1 MKIVNRYILKEF
13 FPTLLLGLFVFIF
26 VLLLDKLF
34 ALISLFL
41 TKKVGIFLILRL
53 FYHLLP
59 SLFSLTLP
67 MSTLFALLFTF
78 GHLSEHNEIAALQ
91 ISGIRIRS
99 ITLPPLFLSLL
110 FTFLLIPLNQQI
122 VPQSE
127 HYFKKIYAQ
136 IIYQNPEIRLEEKN
150 FWTIGEYRLW
160 IEKIEK
166 NKELKNITIYQF
178 VQEAQPIR
186 IVARKGKYRLA
197 NKTNLILDLED
208 GNIQYSEVKEL
219 SRVTISSFKNYTIVV
234 PLEISAQALTSKSLR
249 ELKSNELAKEI
260 KKYREQRIP
269 TSYLEVEYHLR
280 IVLAATC
287 FIFALV
293 AIPLGIELKRGGR
306 AIGFGVS
313 LLIIFFYYLLII
325 GSITISEK
333 GILPAGISLW
343 IPNFLFFGI
352 GGFLF
357 YRLSKY

>member
-1 MKIVNRYILKEF
+1 
-13 FPTLLLGLFVFIF
+13 
-26 VLLLDKLF
+26 
-34 ALISLFL
+34 
-41 TKKVGIFLILRL
+41 
-53 FYHLLP
+53 
-59 SLFSLTLP
+59 

-78 GHLSEHNEIAALQ
+78 GRLSKDNEITALQ
-91 ISGIRIRS
+91 VSGIRIKS
-99 ITLPPLFLSLL
+99 ITLLLLFLSLL

-122 VPQSE
+122 IPQSE

-160 IEKIEK
+160 IEKIDK
-166 NKELKNITIYQF
+166 NKKLKNITIYQF
-178 VQEAQPIR
+178 TQEAQPLR
-186 IVARKGKYRLA
+186 IFARKGEYRLA

-208 GNIQYSEVKEL
+208 GNIQYYEVNEL
-219 SRVTISSFKNYTIVV
+219 SRLTLSNFKNYTIVI

-249 ELKSNELAKEI
+249 ELKSDELAKEI

-269 TSYLEVEYHLR
+269 TPYLEVEYHLR

-293 AIPLGIELKRGGR
+293 GIPLGIELKRGGR
-306 AIGFGVS
+306 VIGFGIS

-325 GSITISEK
+325 GSIAISEK
-333 GILPAGISLW
+333 SILSANISLW
-343 IPNFLFFGI
+343 IPNFLLFI
-352 GGFLF
+352 LGGTLF